1 MLVKGRII
9 CYYNSI
15 KLGIFKGVEFM
26 GEKEKR
32 SNTIFITQ
40 CILIGLLVLSA
51 IGLFLNAFHLDELAK
66 DMYSSGQNYQIYLTS
81 IKPLLIT
88 AGISLLVLILCF
100 FVKGTFRKNN
110 FIKIISNV
118 VLVIVSLV
126 VVILLSIVFVKL
138 FTSLEKAYWYQIS
151 NSQLYDNYNYN
162 LADQAVCQELQASIV
177 SAVILVCTI
186 GILSFVD
193 IEKSENKR
201 SYFLSFA
208 TLCAIVTVILFS
220 TFGLYTT
227 SDVDKKFSTYV
238 FNYSSP
244 DGASFGV
251 RICFC
256 NFSEENLNNAT
267 ITCEYKVDGE
277 SQSDTYEAALMS
289 ADTRYSVFDITYEK
303 EFELVSVT
311 LNSDEYKNYK
321 ISKYDT
327 FNSQSLPY
335 FIMGVVTLA
344 LTITFGVLYCLP
356 SRKKDKNNNTKLPLD
371 AQNSDLKVEEKAET
385 QNLNLN
391 LIENTAAQ
399 NQDLKL
405 EKAPDTQ
412 NNTN

>member
-1 MLVKGRII
+1 M
-9 CYYNSI
+9 
-15 KLGIFKGVEFM
+15 
-26 GEKEKR
+26 KR
-32 SNTIFITQ
+32 N
-40 CILIGLLVLSA
+40 
-51 IGLFLNAFHLDELAK
+51 D
-66 DMYSSGQNYQIYLTS
+66 
-81 IKPLLIT
+81 
-88 AGISLLVLILCF
+88 
-100 FVKGTFRKNN
+100 
-110 FIKIISNV
+110 FIKIISNI

-126 VVILLSIVFVKL
+126 VVILLSTVFVKL
-138 FTSLEKAYWYQIS
+138 FTSLEKAYWYQTS
-151 NSQLYDNYNYN
+151 NYQLYDNYSYN

-177 SAVILVCTI
+177 SAAILVCTI

-208 TLCAIVTVILFS
+208 SLCAIVTVILFS

-251 RICFC
+251 RIYFY
-256 NFSEENLNNAT
+256 NFSEENLNNTT

-289 ADTRYSVFDITYEK
+289 ADTRYSVFEITYEK

-321 ISKYDT
+321 VSKYDT

-335 FIMGVVTLA
+335 FIMGVVTLG
-344 LTITFGVLYCLP
+344 LTITFGVLYSLP
-356 SRKKDKNNNTKLPLD
+356 VRKKDKNHNTELPLD
-371 AQNSDLKVEEKAET
+371 VQNPDLKVEKEVET

-391 LIENTAAQ
+391 LKENTAAQ

>member
-1 MLVKGRII
+1 
-9 CYYNSI
+9 
-15 KLGIFKGVEFM
+15 M

-51 IGLFLNAFHLDELAK
+51 IGLFLNTFHLDELAK
-66 DMYSSGQNYQIYLTS
+66 DYSTVQNNQIYLTS
-81 IKPLLIT
+81 IKPLLIS

-110 FIKIISNV
+110 FIKIISNI

-138 FTSLEKAYWYQIS
+138 FTSLEKDYSSY
-151 NSQLYDNYNYN
+151 NNYGYN
-162 LADQAVCQELQASIV
+162 LADQAVCQELQVSIV
-177 SAVILVCTI
+177 SAAILVCTI

-227 SDVDKKFSTYV
+227 SDVDKKFTTFAKNYYYNGLNIYV
-238 FNYSSP
+238 DFYNLTNE
-244 DGASFGV
+244 D
-251 RICFC
+251 
-256 NFSEENLNNAT
+256 LNNVT
-267 ITCEYKVDGE
+267 LTCEYIMDGKLM
-277 SQSDTYEAALMS
+277 SNTYEAAMIKAKTYHYML
-289 ADTRYSVFDITYEK
+289 DITYEK

-311 LNSDEYKNYK
+311 LDSDEYKNYK
-321 ISKYDT
+321 VSKYDT

-344 LTITFGVLYCLP
+344 LTITFGVLYSLP

-399 NQDLKL
+399 NSDLKP